1 MTKNCFRIF
10 FAIIIVLFL
19 NVRITNAQSG
29 YTTVFK
35 DIYLTSTNEY
45 YAGSC
50 GSGQL
55 NYNTL
60 QDMVLGEY
68 FQSWFY
74 RSWAMFPYQSL
85 NLDGHQLFSSVFL
98 VFNVNTAGAANSKV
112 NLRKWTYQ
120 QTPKELANGLFTS
133 STLFNQL
140 GSGTIYKAESDL
152 FRTTG
157 PHSISLGDAA
167 VGEFNVATSSGP
179 LYFILSLSEVNDD
192 SDPFIALDVPSIHL
206 KVAFVDYSPPS
217 TTASI
222 TEGNPDIDVSET
234 GNFTVYFTPSDDPQS
249 GVTKYVIK
257 EYFNNTPNAET
268 VIYPSSSLSWA
279 RSNRPEGNY
288 YYTVQSFNGSGVP
301 SDLVA
306 SDGVIVQFPPPPPSV
321 ELLYGGGHSPASGTP
336 STSFTFYVYYKSSTG
351 LPPNSNSIKL
361 NFVNGSTVTLTGGGN
376 YQTGV
381 TYQGSVSNL
390 GIGNHEYFFTGQVG
404 NKVLRYPQ
412 GTQNLTVS
420 VSEPVQGWDL
430 QVQEV
435 TSTPSGVTPGS
446 SFTGKAKIYNASN
459 SSDKIYYNVPYE
471 FNFYNSSGTLIDT
484 KSGTI
489 PQVSQYQ
496 TLYISENFTAPSNE
510 GTCSIVF
517 SANVTRDEH
526 PENNTASKPIVVS
539 SSGPQYKW
547 FIENGHHWV
556 QMDSQ
561 NPNHSFNGLT
571 YTILYGGNTKVTLKR
586 SNSTNNYDID
596 KKKLRMFDSQ
606 SIIVVNEW
614 CTSTPPTGMISFG
627 SSNSSVATYDLTNIS
642 AFSGETVE
650 FVVNSNHI
658 SFNPT
663 EPDIYFNDQGQT
675 VDPWFDNFS
684 SQNGGYTLKL
694 RFEIPSSATPGTYS
708 FYCGTE
714 FSDYQSKFVA
724 QLKITVLAPPP
735 NIISLSKT
743 VLSADDEITITGSN
757 FGSSPGSVYFNS
769 LPATSIVSWTTTS
782 IKCIAPVGIQNGTL
796 FITAPGGPSNAMNYT
811 VVSSTG
817 IPQIVQP
824 IPDFSIKTN
833 ENRFVADLRQIF
845 LDPNGGNLT
854 FTFSSMQNAI
864 VANTD
869 SLLNGRL
876 IVSVSTV
883 NQASDRIIVT
893 AKDPSNK
900 SVSDTVDVTINLVD
914 APISSSCYALNFNPG
929 KLYIS
934 WSDNNSIEDGYKI
947 ERKSGSTSWSQ
958 IAQVGPNII
967 TFLDSNLNSNTIYY
981 YRIRAFKGQFNSSY
995 GPEVFDTTLV
1005 PIPPAPSG
1013 VNSQVISAYSIRV
1026 NWTDNSQLELGF
1038 RLERKFGT
1046 GTEWVEIGNFNAG
1059 TTTFL
1064 DTGLT
1069 PNRSYSYRLRAFNN
1083 TGVSGYSSPTTSQTP
1098 EILPLQPFNLTAVS
1112 DPQSVS
1118 VIQLTWHDMSNNE
1131 TGFKVERSLD
1141 SLANWVQI
1149 SQPVMSSYRDSGLV
1163 SGTKY
1168 YYRVRAYNSIG
1179 NSPFSNIASATTPE
1193 VLPNQPDSLRAL
1205 SLSSSSI
1212 QLQWAD
1218 RSHNELGFKLERK
1231 LSTAQNWIEIA
1242 SIPSNIKTYN
1252 DTGLVQN
1259 TSYSYRVRSYN
1270 SIGYSGYSNIANATT
1285 NDLAPIPPSAL
1296 AATAL
1301 GPTKINLQWSDNSG
1315 NETRFTIERSYS
1327 IGGPWTIIDSVN
1339 MDVTLY
1345 SDSNLVPATKY
1356 FYRVRAF
1363 NIIGYSGYSNIDSA
1377 ITHDVPPIA
1386 PTSLATQVIGSS
1398 KVALQWADNSGNES
1412 YFFIERSTGN
1422 LWNWQIID
1430 SVGANQNQYL
1440 DSNLTPVTLYFYRI
1454 QAKNPVGFSGY
1465 SNIDSALTFDVPPM
1479 PPTNLQLVAV
1489 TNRIV
1494 TLTWQDN
1501 SSNEVG
1507 FKILRKIGLEA
1518 TWSLLDSTGTDI
1530 TSYTDTLSTTSIC
1543 WYRIYAFNLFG
1554 ESTLSDSVSL
1564 DLTGMDRASLFSS
1577 IPEEFNLFQNYPNPF
1592 NPTTIVR
1599 FAIPKESTVKIEL
1612 FSSQGELVNVIE
1624 SSDRKP
1630 GYYEVD
1636 LNMSNLASG
1645 IYLYRITAIPMDS
1658 SDPYIQTKKFVL
1670 MK

>member
-1 MTKNCFRIF
+1 MSRNCFRIF
-10 FAIIIVLFL
+10 FAIIIVLL
-19 NVRITNAQSG
+19 LSGRIIHAQSG
-29 YTTVFK
+29 YKAVWK
-35 DIYLTSTNEY
+35 NIYPTSLNEY
-45 YAGSC
+45 YLGSY
-50 GSGQL
+50 GSGL
-55 NYNTL
+55 STYIAT
-60 QDMVLGEY
+60 QDLVLGKY
-68 FQSWFY
+68 SDIKY
-74 RSWAMFPYQSL
+74 RAWVMFPFQAL
-85 NLDGHQLFSSVFL
+85 NLDGFQVFSYAFLVVNVTNAGASNSLVDLRRWSYGLTPKQLVEGSYLSSILYDQLAYGNVYSAGSTIFRSTGQQSQSLGSAAITELNDAASSVNPWFI
-98 VFNVNTAGAANSKV
+98 VSMT
-112 NLRKWTYQ
+112 
-120 QTPKELANGLFTS
+120 EL
-133 STLFNQL
+133 
-140 GSGTIYKAESDL
+140 
-152 FRTTG
+152 
-157 PHSISLGDAA
+157 
-167 VGEFNVATSSGP
+167 
-179 LYFILSLSEVNDD
+179 DD
-192 SDPFIALDVPSIHL
+192 NSDPHIQLAPQSTYL
-206 KVAFVDYSPPS
+206 KVAFIDYSEPS
-217 TTASI
+217 AIASI
-222 TEGNPDIDVSET
+222 TEGQPDIDISES
-234 GNFTVYFTPSDDPQS
+234 GNYTVYFSGSTDMQS
-249 GVTKYVIK
+249 GIEYYVVK
-257 EYFNNTPNAET
+257 EYFNGNKINEKQ
-268 VIYPSSSLSWA
+268 ILSTAQLNWI
-279 RSNRPEGNY
+279 RSNQVEGDY
-288 YYTVQSFNGSGVP
+288 VYSVRAFNGSGVG
-301 SDLVA
+301 SAEVF
-306 SDGVIVQFPPPPPSV
+306 SDGVTVQFPPPPPSV
-321 ELLYGGGHSPASGTP
+321 ELLYGGGHSPASGIP

-361 NFVNGSTVTLTGGGN
+361 NLVNGSTVTLTGGGN

-381 TYQGSVSNL
+381 SYQGSVSNL
-390 GIGNHEYFFTGQVG
+390 AIGSHEYYFTGQVG

-420 VSEPVQGWDL
+420 VSEPMQGWDL

-459 SSDKIYYNVPYE
+459 SPDKIYYNVPYE
-471 FNFYNSSGTLIDT
+471 FKFYNSSGTLIDS

-489 PQVSQYQ
+489 PSVSQYQ

-539 SSGPQYKW
+539 SSGPKYKW
-547 FIENGHHWV
+547 FIPSGHHWV
-556 QMDSQ
+556 QMDTQ
-561 NPNHSFNGLT
+561 NPTHSFNDII

-586 SNSTNNYDID
+586 STSTTNYDID

-627 SSNSSVATYDLTNIS
+627 SSNNSVATYDLTNIS

-684 SQNGGYTLKL
+684 TQNGGYTLKL
-694 RFEIPSSATPGTYS
+694 RFDIPNSATPGTYS

-735 NIISLSKT
+735 TITAISKT
-743 VLSADDEITITGSN
+743 SLSADDEITITGSN
-757 FGSSPGSVYFNS
+757 FGSSAGSVSFNTLS
-769 LPATSIVSWTTTS
+769 AASIVSWSATS
-782 IKCIAPVGIQNGTL
+782 VRCIVPVGVQSGTL
-796 FITAPGGPSNAMNYT
+796 FVTAPGGPSNAMNYS
-811 VVSSTG
+811 VISSTG
-817 IPQIVQP
+817 IPQVVQA

-845 LDPNGGNLT
+845 SDPNGGNLT
-854 FTFSSMQNAI
+854 FAFASVQNAI
-864 VANTD
+864 VANAD

-876 IVSVSTV
+876 IVSVSSV

-900 SVSDTVDVTINLVD
+900 SISDTVDVTINLVD
-914 APISSSCYALNFNPG
+914 PPISSSCYALNFNPG
-929 KLYIS
+929 KLFLS

-947 ERKSGSTSWSQ
+947 ERKSGSSSWTQ
-958 IAQVGPNII
+958 IAQVGPNVI
-967 TFLDSNLNSNTIYY
+967 TYLDSNLNSSTIYF

-1005 PIPPAPSG
+1005 PIPPVPSG

-1026 NWTDNSQLELGF
+1026 NWSDNSQLELGF
-1038 RLERKFGT
+1038 RLERKLGT
-1046 GTEWVEIGNFNAG
+1046 GAEWVEIGQLSAG

-1069 PNRSYSYRLRAFNN
+1069 PNRSYSYRVRAFNN

-1098 EILPLQPFNLTAVS
+1098 EILPLPPMNLSAIS
-1112 DPQSVS
+1112 DPQSNS

-1141 SLANWVQI
+1141 SVANWVQI
-1149 SQPVMSSYRDSGLV
+1149 SQPLMSTYRDSGLV

-1168 YYRVRAYNSIG
+1168 YYRVRAYNSVG

-1193 VLPNQPDSLRAL
+1193 VLPNQPDSLIAQTL
-1205 SLSSSSI
+1205 NSSSI
-1212 QLQWAD
+1212 QIRWAD

-1231 LSTAQNWIEIA
+1231 LSTAPNWLEIVSLPA
-1242 SIPSNIKTYN
+1242 NVKTYN

-1259 TSYSYRVRSYN
+1259 TTYNYRIRSYN

-1285 NDLAPIPPSAL
+1285 NDMAPIPPSAL
-1296 AATAL
+1296 ATTAL
-1301 GPTKINLQWSDNSG
+1301 GPTKIKLQWNDNSG
-1315 NETRFTIERSYS
+1315 NETRFTIERSYLRN
-1327 IGGPWTIIDSVN
+1327 GPWTKIDSVN
-1339 MDVTLY
+1339 MNVTQY

-1356 FYRVRAF
+1356 FYRIRAF
-1363 NIIGYSGYSNIDSA
+1363 NSIGYSSYSNIDSA
-1377 ITHDVPPIA
+1377 ITHDIPPIA
-1386 PTSLATQVIGSS
+1386 PTALVTQAVGSG

-1412 YFFIERSTGN
+1412 YFNIERSTGN
-1422 LWNWQIID
+1422 IWNWQIID
-1430 SVGANQNQYL
+1430 SVGANQTQYL

-1454 QAKNPVGFSGY
+1454 RAKNPMGYSGY

-1479 PPTNLQLVAV
+1479 PPTNLQLAAV

-1494 TLTWQDN
+1494 ALSWQDN

-1507 FKILRKIGLEA
+1507 FKILRKIGFEA
-1518 TWSLLDSTGTDI
+1518 TWSLLDSTGADI
-1530 TSYTDTLSTTSIC
+1530 TNYTDSLSTTSIC

-1554 ESTLSDSVSL
+1554 ESSLSDSVSL
-1564 DLTGMDRASLFSS
+1564 DLTGMDKESLLSS
-1577 IPEEFNLFQNYPNPF
+1577 IPDEFNLYQNYPNPF

-1599 FAIPKESTVKIEL
+1599 FAIPKESIVKIEL
-1612 FSSQGELVNVIE
+1612 FSSQGELVNVLE
-1624 SSDRKP
+1624 SSERKP